1 MKLHSYHPDIPEM
14 RETYAT
20 YADAVEKMDE
30 DVGKVLAELKSAGL
44 HEDTIV
50 VYNSDHGGVLPRSK
64 RFLYSSGIHC
74 PLIVRIPEK
83 YKDFWPAEKPGM
95 TVDRIVSFV
104 DMPKTWISLA
114 GGEIPH
120 NYQAPFFLVKIL
132 SQSKYHFGLRAE
144 RMSVMTPQE
153 SCVVNAIRITKT
165 LAFRSNGQFLP
176 YMHNMIATPAWNKL
190 HKEGKTNDVTGASS
204 VRVPQRN
211 L

>member
-1 MKLHSYHPDIPEM
+1 M

-30 DVGKVLAELKSAGL
+30 DVGEVLAELKSAGL

-83 YKDFWPAEKPGM
+83 YKDFWPAKKPGM
-95 TVDRIVSFV
+95 TVDRMVSFV

-114 GGEIPH
+114 GGEIPE
-120 NYQAPFFLVKIL
+120 NYQGTIF
-132 SQSKYHFGLRAE
+132 S
-144 RMSVMTPQE
+144 
-153 SCVVNAIRITKT
+153 
-165 LAFRSNGQFLP
+165 
-176 YMHNMIATPAWNKL
+176 W
-190 HKEGKTNDVTGASS
+190 
-204 VRVPQRN
+204 
-211 L
+211 